1 MIQVKNLNKYFNYKK
16 NNEIHAIND
25 TTLDFPETGLVCL
38 LGPSGCG
45 KTTLLNVIGGLDKVD
60 SGEIIFNDQV
70 MRKYHA
76 SQWDEIRNRYFGY
89 IFQNYVLLP
98 ELTVYQNL
106 EFVLKMLNLSKD
118 EIDERIE
125 YALAAVGMEKYKKRK
140 PTQLSGGQQQ
150 RIAIARALVKS
161 PAVVIAD
168 EPTGNLDERNTTQI
182 MNIIKKISKECLV
195 ILVTHER
202 RLAEFYGDVII
213 EISDGKIVNQMV
225 VSADTELYHLYDN
238 NIYLQE
244 FTAETVQTDN
254 LDVKYFYEDQKP
266 KLALNIIFKDNTFYI
281 NSNQDNVKIKFID
294 QGNEIKIIDSK
305 KPVFKQ
311 ASIEE
316 FDYHLPAITKN
327 TKLKSVIK
335 FKDTIKMAIAH
346 LGGLRK
352 RQKLLFLVFFLSAIM
367 VVVGFIN
374 LFKATNVD
382 EKKFL
387 NENRNLVTVSD
398 FNDSSYLDLVQLKEE
413 LEVDLLLGVSEKYIH
428 RISNLQAN
436 IFSQTVGPIY
446 FDVPNSILPIEV
458 IKEPKLIVGKLPT
471 KPREIVIDKYLVDV
485 LLDEMNFK
493 AQGIRYYDQF
503 IGMTGFYNQ
512 SYGPNNNFEIVG
524 IVDTNNPNFYCTL
537 GEYRISF
544 LNNNYMMDSS
554 HDTSYALKE
563 TSYALKETS
572 SALEYFQID
581 DYLNN
586 EKPTRLLIQDVDLKE
601 DEVIVSPHLAT
612 PDKKITLSN
621 GITLNVVGVWT
632 ESTSDDLIVAPITLE
647 KLFYDYLKNIRKLN
661 VYTDNKAKMIEK
673 AQSLG
678 YTGVDVYQEQYN
690 QEREI
695 NFNYELYIT
704 SLVILVASL
713 IFLYFLMRSSL
724 ISRIYQVGV
733 YRALGVKKTNIYKL
747 FLSEILIITLL
758 TSMVGV
764 LAASIFINKVNSLF
778 PVIFYPW
785 YVSVVSIIFILGV
798 NIMIGLLP
806 AYHLL
811 RLTPSE
817 ILSKY
822 DI

>member
-1 MIQVKNLNKYFNYKK
+1 MIKVKNLNKYFNYKK
-16 NNEIHAIND
+16 NNEIHVIND
-25 TTLDFPETGLVCL
+25 TTLDFPDTGLVCL

-60 SGEIIFNDQV
+60 RGEIIFNDQLI
-70 MRKYHA
+70 RKYHA

-225 VSADTELYHLYDN
+225 VSSDTELYHLYDN

-244 FTAETVQTDN
+244 LIAEEVQSDN

-266 KLALNIIFKDNTFYI
+266 KLSLNIIFKDNTFYI

-316 FDYHLPAITKN
+316 FDYHMPAIAKD

-335 FKDTIKMAIAH
+335 FKDTIKMSLAH

-374 LFKATNVD
+374 LFKSTDVD

-387 NENRNLVTVSD
+387 NDNRNLVMVSD
-398 FNDSSYLDLVQLKEE
+398 FNSSNYLDLVQLKEQ
-413 LEVDLLLGVSEKYIH
+413 LEVDLLLGVSEKYMY
-428 RISNLQAN
+428 RITNLQAN
-436 IFSQTVGPIY
+436 IFSQTVGSIY
-446 FDVPNSILPIEV
+446 FDVPNSILPIDV
-458 IKEPKLIVGKLPT
+458 LTEPKLIAGKLPS
-471 KPREIVIDKYLVDV
+471 KLGEIVIDKYLVDR
-485 LLDEMNFK
+485 LLDEMSFK
-493 AQGIRYYDQF
+493 TQGIRYYDQF
-503 IGMTGFYNQ
+503 IGMTSVNHQ
-512 SYGPNNNFEIVG
+512 SNYSFEIVG
-524 IVDTNNPNFYCTL
+524 IIDTNNPNFYCSL
-537 GEYRISF
+537 DEYRLSF
-544 LNNNYMMDSS
+544 LNNNYMSNTPYVSS
-554 HDTSYALKE
+554 YTLKE
-563 TSYALKETS
+563 TSFAR
-572 SALEYFQID
+572 EYYQID
-581 DYLNN
+581 DFLNN
-586 EKPTRLLIQDVDLKE
+586 ETSTPLLIKDVDLQE
-601 DEVIVSPHLAT
+601 DEVIVSPYVVN
-612 PDKKITLSN
+612 PDKIIKLSK
-621 GITLNVVGVWT
+621 GITLKIVGVWK
-632 ESTSDDLIVAPITLE
+632 ESKNDEMIVSAITLE
-647 KLFYDYLKNIRKLN
+647 KIFYNYLINAKKLN
-661 VYTDNKAKMIEK
+661 VYTNNKTKMIEK
-673 AQSLG
+673 AASLG
-678 YTGVDVYQEQYN
+678 YTGVDVYQEQYK
-690 QEREI
+690 QAQEI

-704 SLVILVASL
+704 SLVILTASL

-733 YRALGVKKTNIYKL
+733 YRALGVKKLNVYKL

-764 LAASIFINKVNSLF
+764 LAATIFINKVNSIF

-785 YVSVVSIIFILGV
+785 YVSAVSIIFIFGV

-806 AYHLL
+806 VYSLL